1 MKQKKTNLLIL
12 LSAIICLN
20 IPAFSQDLSVFDIK
34 LNESFN
40 IPECRSEI
48 TEIAVLGNGGLFRRS
63 KKVNMYKYSE
73 AKPATGK
80 CFQRVGFGYTKLPD
94 PNVPASKNLPP
105 VLPVTNGKV
114 KLVYADNLRPSIALS
129 EDIWIG
135 IENSKLTGIRFY
147 FPNLKANDI
156 FQVITKKYGKASA
169 IEDLY
174 IQNGIG
180 GRKEFYKAKWEF
192 AKLSV
197 TFLSLDTN
205 EIGYDPADP
214 YPAGYNSNL
223 GSLTIQYK
231 TADGKVKD
239 INPL

>member
-1 MKQKKTNLLIL
+1 MKQKKSNLLIL

-20 IPAFSQDLSVFDIK
+20 IPAFSQDLSVFDLK
-34 LNESFN
+34 LNEPFN
-40 IPECRSEI
+40 IPECRYEI
-48 TEIAVLGNGGLFRRS
+48 TEVAVLGNGGLFSRS
-63 KKVNMYKYSE
+63 KKIKMYKYSE

-80 CFQRVGFGYTKLPD
+80 CFQRVGIGYTQLPD
-94 PNVPASKNLPP
+94 PNIPSSKNLPT

-156 FQVITKKYGKASA
+156 FQVIAKKYGKTSA
-169 IEDLY
+169 VEDLY

-180 GRKEFYKAKWEF
+180 GRKEFYKAKWEP

-205 EIGYDPADP
+205 QIGYDPADP
-214 YPAGYNSNL
+214 YPAAYNSNL
-223 GSLTIQYK
+223 GSVTIQFEA
-231 TADGKVKD
+231 ADKKVKGV
-239 INPL
+239 NPL